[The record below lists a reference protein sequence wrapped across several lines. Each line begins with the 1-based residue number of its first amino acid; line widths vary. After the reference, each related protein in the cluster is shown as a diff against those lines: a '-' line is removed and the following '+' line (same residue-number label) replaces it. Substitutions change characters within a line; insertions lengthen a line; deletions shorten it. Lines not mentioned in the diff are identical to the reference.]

1 MIPHSWPLKPP
12 LGWVTFARRL
22 RSQKTQGREVLRW
35 GETCFLVLLFSEAKF
50 GVGQGRLTFI
60 CLIFIHVYSPTWID
74 YLWQLLSGEIWHHA
88 WGGITFWGTWKRPIY
103 LEIKT
108 TWQVSSLK
116 IREFVPFLPSFSEQ
130 PQAQN
135 NLKKKPGKCFQKKKS
150 KTCCQLEAPGVT
162 SRYFVF
168 KKILGN
174 WVCFWG
180 KGAGRPKAGWKA
192 VNFKGRNLCS
202 SVDGSLP
209 KVSKFPP
216 SQGR

>member
-1 MIPHSWPLKPP
+1 MIPHSWSLKPP

-35 GETCFLVLLFSEAKF
+35 RWGKRVFWFFFFGDKIWSWTRETNIYIYMYVY
-50 GVGQGRLTFI
+50 
-60 CLIFIHVYSPTWID
+60 VYSPTWID

-116 IREFVPFLPSFSEQ
+116 IRRFVRFLPSFSEQ

-135 NLKKKPGKCFQKKKS
+135 NLKKNLENAEEIFQNLLS
-150 KTCCQLEAPGVT
+150 TGSPRVT
-162 SRYFVF
+162 SRYCPS
-168 KKILGN
+168 KK
-174 WVCFWG
+174 
-180 KGAGRPKAGWKA
+180 
-192 VNFKGRNLCS
+192 S
-202 SVDGSLP
+202 SAI
-209 KVSKFPP
+209 
-216 SQGR
+216 